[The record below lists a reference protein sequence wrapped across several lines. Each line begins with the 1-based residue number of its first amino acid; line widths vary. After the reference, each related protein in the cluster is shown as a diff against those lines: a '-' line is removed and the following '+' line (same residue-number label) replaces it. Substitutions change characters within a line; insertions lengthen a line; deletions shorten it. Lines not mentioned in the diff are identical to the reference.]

1 MTPQLQQAIRL
12 LQLSSLELQAEIQQA
27 LEENPL
33 LDREEAPAREESLS
47 DLASEADGSDAVDGS
62 EDEGDISNLAAE
74 EGWDQRFETPAAP
87 GTGTAKK
94 EPPSDRSADIPDDGD
109 GLCEHLLWQLNL
121 ATLSPIDNAIGT
133 AIIYGLDEAGYLADG
148 VEDILASVGEQHEIE
163 LDEVEAVRHRIQ
175 RFDPLGVAS
184 VSLAECLKVQL
195 EALEPDTPFIKE
207 AELIICDH
215 LDKLAKQDMP
225 GLKRAL
231 GLGDEDLKAAVAVIR
246 DLNPRP
252 GAGISSARTEYIAP
266 DVYVR
271 RIKGKWK
278 VSLNPENEARL
289 RINSVYAGMIKGANE
304 RDASY
309 LRSQLQEARWFMK
322 SLETRNETL
331 LKVARCIVKHQQ
343 GFFEHGPVAMKPL
356 VLREVA
362 DSIDMHEST
371 VSRVTNRKYMHS
383 PRGIFEFKYF
393 FSSHVS
399 TSDGGEASATAIQ
412 AMIKKLIDEEPPQ
425 KPLSD
430 SKLTTILNE
439 QGIDV
444 ARRTVAKYREAM
456 QIASSTRR
464 KRLI

>member
-33 LDREEAPAREESLS
+33 LDREEAPAAEESLS

-74 EGWDQRFETPAAP
+74 EGWDQRFEAPVAP
-87 GTGTAKK
+87 GTGAAKK
-94 EPPSDRSADIPDDGD
+94 EPPSDRSSDIPDEGD
-109 GLCEHLLWQLNL
+109 GLREHLLWQLNL
-121 ATLSPIDNAIGT
+121 SSLSPIDNAIGT
-133 AIIYGLDEAGYLADG
+133 AIIYGLDEAGYLVDG
-148 VEDILASVGEQHEIE
+148 VEDILANLGEQYEIE

-175 RFDPLGVAS
+175 RFDPLGVGS
-184 VSLAECLKVQL
+184 VSLAESLQVQL
-195 EALEPDTPFIKE
+195 TALDPETPFVKE
-207 AELIICDH
+207 AGLIICDH
-215 LDKLAKQDMP
+215 LDKLANQDMP

-246 DLNPRP
+246 HLNPRP
-252 GAGISSARTEYIAP
+252 GAGISSSRTEYIAP

-271 RIKGKWK
+271 RVKGKWK
-278 VSLNPENEARL
+278 VSLNPENEAGL

-343 GFFEHGPVAMKPL
+343 GFFEVGPVAMKPL

-430 SKLTTILNE
+430 SKLTSILNE